1 MEQKMLT
8 TALQT
13 PEHAG
18 RVRGVGGFVTPTAF
32 FNFPKAKKTQIT
44 KAELLE
50 RNQREMAELKALVN
64 ASNDHSPMFSD
75 KSSYQVPV
83 NKEGATNKRN
93 VGVAVKPL
101 SAKQLLVND
110 EDFVGF
116 DPSPPSGKKG
126 PQSCELA
133 LDCIENKVAFGTV
146 FDDHEEMNVSVHGVL
161 LKPGHVH
168 VSVDGHIQPEASVLV
183 PIPGEI
189 EVVRQT
195 VGSHVAW
202 PRELIIYPTVAKKKK
217 EVLQGQSK
225 RKDELQK
232 LQDDY
237 RKMKLNKNVPKQY
250 KVLYK
255 HAAVFM
261 KATGESIPIPC
272 DSDVFGTEKIIYI
285 LHENVKALL
294 EFDMIGQAA
303 ISVYM
308 ACHWILVVIWD
319 GDIYILN
326 PLPHPTHFDELEKS
340 LTEAMKSYNAQTG
353 RGNKAPQIK
362 NLLGSPKQPGGVEC
376 GYVIMRYMKDIIAD
390 KELSFT
396 TKWAAK
402 TRKSYTRQELDEV
415 RMEVLE
421 FIQDKM

>member
-1 MEQKMLT
+1 MKEKGEFVPHGTEDVLT

-32 FNFPKAKKTQIT
+32 FNFPKAKKTKIT
-44 KAELLE
+44 KAELLDQLE

-64 ASNDHSPMFSD
+64 ASNGHSPMFSD

-83 NKEGATNKRN
+83 NKEGAADKRN

-146 FDDHEEMNVSVHGVL
+146 FDDHEEMNVSVHGMP
-161 LKPGHVH
+161 LKPEHVR
-168 VSVDGHIQPEASVLV
+168 VSVDGHIQPEASVPV

-189 EVVRQT
+189 EVVRQA

-255 HAAVFM
+255 NAAVFM

-303 ISVYM
+303 ISAYM
-308 ACHWILVVIWD
+308 A
-319 GDIYILN
+319 
-326 PLPHPTHFDELEKS
+326 
-340 LTEAMKSYNAQTG
+340 
-353 RGNKAPQIK
+353 
-362 NLLGSPKQPGGVEC
+362 
-376 GYVIMRYMKDIIAD
+376 
-390 KELSFT
+390 
-396 TKWAAK
+396 
-402 TRKSYTRQELDEV
+402 
-415 RMEVLE
+415 
-421 FIQDKM
+421 

>member
-1 MEQKMLT
+1 
-8 TALQT
+8 
-13 PEHAG
+13 
-18 RVRGVGGFVTPTAF
+18 
-32 FNFPKAKKTQIT
+32 
-44 KAELLE
+44 
-50 RNQREMAELKALVN
+50 MAELKALVN
-64 ASNDHSPMFSD
+64 ASSGHSPMFSD

-83 NKEGATNKRN
+83 NKEGAADKRN

-146 FDDHEEMNVSVHGVL
+146 FDDHEEMNVSVHGVP
-161 LKPGHVH
+161 LKPGHVR
-168 VSVDGHIQPEASVLV
+168 VSVDGHIQPEASVPV

-189 EVVRQT
+189 EVVRQA

-225 RKDELQK
+225 RKYELQK

-237 RKMKLNKNVPKQY
+237 RKMKLNKNAPKQY

-261 KATGESIPIPC
+261 KATGESIPISC

-303 ISVYM
+303 ISAYM
-308 ACHWILVVIWD
+308 ALLQRLIKIERKNDDVVLYGFFDPGATFTLNKSFHSYFVNRLKESSPYRMYFMPHNHNCHWILVIIWD

-326 PLPHPTHFDELEKS
+326 PLPYPTHFDELEKS
-340 LTEAMKSYNAQTG
+340 LTE
-353 RGNKAPQIK
+353 
-362 NLLGSPKQPGGVEC
+362 
-376 GYVIMRYMKDIIAD
+376 
-390 KELSFT
+390 
-396 TKWAAK
+396 
-402 TRKSYTRQELDEV
+402 
-415 RMEVLE
+415 
-421 FIQDKM
+421 